1 QYLVQLLLLLIQPVW
16 PPHPLPASAST
27 HWVAS
32 PDGGLPQPLPA
43 EQSRLSMRRP
53 ADLAEWLRQW
63 ERLQLLDSLE
73 RELAE
78 SDATLESMPA
88 KDDAFVEQFQRSN
101 ADCVAAGKP
110 LQDLDLFVSVPL
122 DPGLDL
128 GAKPDT
134 AWRAVSL
141 LVPDCEAAMELP
153 FSMDSLEHVASVRH
167 RAELEAPPDIFLYR
181 TAVPGGLT
189 PDQYGHLIGEAM
201 AANASSWHLHNMA
214 SYYWRIKGDA
224 PRAAECALR
233 ALRLASHHS
242 RDAVLLNLASLL
254 HAAKRHSD
262 ALTVLRSA
270 LAINSRSQAAYM
282 LLGNVLTLLADFPA
296 ALRAYQ
302 SALALP
308 LSSPP
313 AAEKQQQQQPATGDK
328 KSGKAEKPSLP
339 EATPSDSSLT
349 SKAAPSAGAVLAL
362 RADAQRK
369 AAAVRCQ
376 LGLESSLRQQN
387 RQVGAAMA
395 RVQRFHARSEALAR
409 AKELAASEVA
419 PLQARKASEAA
430 YQEYLARHPSLSPA
444 AQPTAAA
451 ASSSASSPSLQ
462 PSAADFSQPRRPPVH
477 QAPRIDLPEA
487 LRYLVNAS
495 AFPSPSECRSHGE
508 TSGSDLQSVPSEHV
522 PLENKGFESV
532 AMLTDG
538 LGIRIGDEHPL
549 PWYPPD
555 CSEFP
560 DPQPSR
566 LTGDHLEAVK
576 LARAADPSVGQQ
588 SSASSSRHQQR
599 QPMDGFASMQPEPA
613 EPLLGGLSLRMHLD
627 DLGQRLLTGL
637 RSGRGGPQW
646 ALFTLAGA
654 FWRVRA
660 SPRRSVDC
668 LRRAIFLAPD
678 NYRDVPLL
686 CLAGMLA
693 RSGHLAD
700 AASLTA
706 DALAGPG
713 ALEPAVHAMHG
724 HLLAGLSNYSGAEA
738 HYLAAM
744 RQDPE
749 RAADLT
755 ARLAAVRCQR
765 RSAEAAGIGG
775 HSASSPFDPDRPCR
789 GRHACAELRAHF
801 QEKICDLYSHY
812 MQYSAS
818 ECLAPANSIAF
829 KVPHIHLLPR
839 KDNSQAVIK
848 GLLFNSDRSGA
859 AADPSGA
866 DCVVFNDSSQSPGC
880 QKLAAATAAAKVL
893 AETVEFVNRLQ
904 RLIDRHAELLQAGRP
919 PLSQLNL
926 EGCPSAASL
935 AEPEPPTWPGDLLLD
950 RLSRLHKRRRLH
962 LDFQRRL
969 RQASAPAVSKNA
981 SGGNEMAAN
990 SSDSVAAAADMEAN
1004 DTRLPAATAESLAS
1018 GAAPACPTTAADLL
1032 AEDTQQQQQQQQQM
1046 LQQGPAA
1053 PAASTFS
1060 APLREGQQQ
1069 LRRLLAEAQLG
1080 RKFFRPDAEP
1090 VAALSEANKRL
1101 GGQLAELLSG
1111 LGLRWSDLGSDMAN
1125 NEAEI
1130 ARLVPNRRPGTPS
1143 SEAWASAALAALQHR
1158 RHGNHTAAFECL
1170 LTAHDWA
1177 PAGARHVALL
1187 GLAELL
1193 GLYDEVGR
1201 RLAFVLIDLAFAQ
1214 SQPTA
1219 AGHMALANI
1228 HAGSND
1234 WLEAAKHYEI
1244 AAALDPELVLA
1255 AERSEAIRCLIK
1267 RNNIV

>member
-1 QYLVQLLLLLIQPVW
+1 LLLLLIQPVW

-637 RSGRGGPQW
+637 RSGRGGP
-646 ALFTLAGA
+646 
-654 FWRVRA
+654 
-660 SPRRSVDC
+660 
-668 LRRAIFLAPD
+668 
-678 NYRDVPLL
+678 
-686 CLAGMLA
+686 
-693 RSGHLAD
+693 H
-700 AASLTA
+700 
-706 DALAGPG
+706 
-713 ALEPAVHAMHG
+713 
-724 HLLAGLSNYSGAEA
+724 LSNYSGAEA

-926 EGCPSAASL
+926 E
-935 AEPEPPTWPGDLLLD
+935 
-950 RLSRLHKRRRLH
+950 
-962 LDFQRRL
+962 
-969 RQASAPAVSKNA
+969 
-981 SGGNEMAAN
+981 
-990 SSDSVAAAADMEAN
+990 
-1004 DTRLPAATAESLAS
+1004 
-1018 GAAPACPTTAADLL
+1018 
-1032 AEDTQQQQQQQQQM
+1032 
-1046 LQQGPAA
+1046 
-1053 PAASTFS
+1053 
-1060 APLREGQQQ
+1060 
-1069 LRRLLAEAQLG
+1069 
-1080 RKFFRPDAEP
+1080 
-1090 VAALSEANKRL
+1090 
-1101 GGQLAELLSG
+1101 
-1111 LGLRWSDLGSDMAN
+1111 
-1125 NEAEI
+1125 
-1130 ARLVPNRRPGTPS
+1130 
-1143 SEAWASAALAALQHR
+1143 
-1158 RHGNHTAAFECL
+1158 
-1170 LTAHDWA
+1170 
-1177 PAGARHVALL
+1177 
-1187 GLAELL
+1187 
-1193 GLYDEVGR
+1193 
-1201 RLAFVLIDLAFAQ
+1201 
-1214 SQPTA
+1214 
-1219 AGHMALANI
+1219 
-1228 HAGSND
+1228 
-1234 WLEAAKHYEI
+1234 
-1244 AAALDPELVLA
+1244 
-1255 AERSEAIRCLIK
+1255 
-1267 RNNIV
+1267 

>member
-1 QYLVQLLLLLIQPVW
+1 LLLLLIQPVW

-167 RAELEAPPDIFLYR
+167 RAELEAPPDIFL
-181 TAVPGGLT
+181 
-189 PDQYGHLIGEAM
+189 
-201 AANASSWHLHNMA
+201 
-214 SYYWRIKGDA
+214 
-224 PRAAECALR
+224 
-233 ALRLASHHS
+233 HHS

-613 EPLLGGLSLRMHLD
+613 EPLLGG
-627 DLGQRLLTGL
+627 
-637 RSGRGGPQW
+637 
-646 ALFTLAGA
+646 
-654 FWRVRA
+654 
-660 SPRRSVDC
+660 
-668 LRRAIFLAPD
+668 
-678 NYRDVPLL
+678 
-686 CLAGMLA
+686 
-693 RSGHLAD
+693 
-700 AASLTA
+700 
-706 DALAGPG
+706 
-713 ALEPAVHAMHG
+713 
-724 HLLAGLSNYSGAEA
+724 
-738 HYLAAM
+738 
-744 RQDPE
+744 
-749 RAADLT
+749 
-755 ARLAAVRCQR
+755 
-765 RSAEAAGIGG
+765 
-775 HSASSPFDPDRPCR
+775 
-789 GRHACAELRAHF
+789 
-801 QEKICDLYSHY
+801 
-812 MQYSAS
+812 
-818 ECLAPANSIAF
+818 
-829 KVPHIHLLPR
+829 
-839 KDNSQAVIK
+839 
-848 GLLFNSDRSGA
+848 
-859 AADPSGA
+859 
-866 DCVVFNDSSQSPGC
+866 
-880 QKLAAATAAAKVL
+880 
-893 AETVEFVNRLQ
+893 
-904 RLIDRHAELLQAGRP
+904 
-919 PLSQLNL
+919 
-926 EGCPSAASL
+926 
-935 AEPEPPTWPGDLLLD
+935 
-950 RLSRLHKRRRLH
+950 
-962 LDFQRRL
+962 
-969 RQASAPAVSKNA
+969 
-981 SGGNEMAAN
+981 
-990 SSDSVAAAADMEAN
+990 
-1004 DTRLPAATAESLAS
+1004 
-1018 GAAPACPTTAADLL
+1018 
-1032 AEDTQQQQQQQQQM
+1032 
-1046 LQQGPAA
+1046 
-1053 PAASTFS
+1053 
-1060 APLREGQQQ
+1060 
-1069 LRRLLAEAQLG
+1069 
-1080 RKFFRPDAEP
+1080 
-1090 VAALSEANKRL
+1090 
-1101 GGQLAELLSG
+1101 
-1111 LGLRWSDLGSDMAN
+1111 
-1125 NEAEI
+1125 
-1130 ARLVPNRRPGTPS
+1130 
-1143 SEAWASAALAALQHR
+1143 
-1158 RHGNHTAAFECL
+1158 
-1170 LTAHDWA
+1170 
-1177 PAGARHVALL
+1177 
-1187 GLAELL
+1187 
-1193 GLYDEVGR
+1193 
-1201 RLAFVLIDLAFAQ
+1201 
-1214 SQPTA
+1214 
-1219 AGHMALANI
+1219 
-1228 HAGSND
+1228 
-1234 WLEAAKHYEI
+1234 
-1244 AAALDPELVLA
+1244 
-1255 AERSEAIRCLIK
+1255 
-1267 RNNIV
+1267 